1 MKNFKSLSSIL
12 LLVLVLTSISSCKK
26 DDPDDGPFDP
36 PNISYDIDKPYVLTD
51 VPYGSHTDQK
61 MDMYLPANRNPNTTK
76 VFVLIHGGG
85 WNAGDKE
92 HFNYVFDALKQY
104 YPNHAIVNINYRLAS
119 WNSPAIPKQIQDI
132 ESALNHAS
140 SDKFNISKQYCLFG
154 NSAGGHLAML
164 YGYRYNANNYVKAV
178 INTVG
183 PSYLADPYY
192 TSNTSMYDVVG
203 PHSFSTH
210 PQLYYDASP
219 VSWLSPSAPITI
231 SFYGDSDIL
240 VPTSQ
245 LDTLESALTNH
256 GVVHYSTLYP
266 GEGHGNWSQATS
278 ADYLLKVINFIDT
291 HFN

>member
-1 MKNFKSLSSIL
+1 MKYLTSLSSIF
-12 LLVLVLTSISSCKK
+12 LVALALTSISSCKK
-26 DDPDDGPFDP
+26 EDPDPPYNP
-36 PNISYDIDKPYVLTD
+36 PNITYDIDKPYVLNNII
-51 VPYGSHTDQK
+51 YGSHSDQN
-61 MDMYLPANRNPNTTK
+61 MNLYLPANRNSNSTK

-92 HFNYVFDALKQY
+92 NFNSVFDALKQY

-119 WNSPAIPKQIQDI
+119 WNSPALPKQIEDI
-132 ESALNHAS
+132 EAALNLAS

-154 NSAGGHLAML
+154 NSAGGHLSML
-164 YGYRYNANNYVKAV
+164 YGYRYNANNYVKAI

-203 PHSFSTH
+203 PNSFNTH

-219 VSWLSPSAPITI
+219 VSWITSSAPITI
-231 SFYGDSDIL
+231 SFYGDNDPLI
-240 VPTSQ
+240 PTTQ
-245 LDTLESALTNH
+245 LDTLEAALTNH
-256 GVVHYSTLYP
+256 GVLHYSTLYP
-266 GEGHGNWSQATS
+266 GEGHGDWSQATGN
-278 ADYLLKVINFIDT
+278 DYLMQIVNFINT